1 MIKLLKKFLGPYK
14 GMIIL
19 ILLLQFGQSILSLYL
34 PRMNTGIVDY
44 GIPKGDVSY
53 IMQKGIVMLLLSFVQ
68 FACAIGAS
76 ILGSRV
82 ALLAGKDLREK
93 IYVKILSFSQKEVA
107 VMGAPTLITRATN
120 DVQQITQFVLFL
132 FTSIINAPIMFIGGV
147 SFAVLQDVKL
157 SLTILIMVPI
167 LIVISIGFIMKML
180 PYHQKRQKGI
190 DSLNSVIRDQISGVR
205 VVKAFGNEK
214 YEQEKLGE
222 VNEGLYQ
229 LNVKIG
235 KLMTLI
241 TPLFTLIVGFS
252 KIIIMYL
259 GGINASNGAVQIG
272 KINAFMT
279 YISFILS
286 ATLVASMVFLTLPKA
301 EISAGRILEVLGM
314 GSSVKDAEGAKT
326 SIKKSGEL
334 AFHDVV
340 YSYAPENPEV
350 MPVLKNISFT
360 AKPGQT
366 TAIIGSTGCGKS
378 TLLNLIPRLADVTKG
393 QITYDGIDIREYDR
407 NTLDGII
414 GLVPQKA
421 FLFGGTLAQNLRY
434 ANKDATDE
442 ELWQALRIA
451 QADGFIKES
460 KGQLNM
466 RVSEGGKNYSGGQ
479 RQRLAIARAIVRHPS
494 IYIFDDSFSAL
505 DYATDK
511 NLRHALKEVT
521 SDSIVIIVGQRISSI
536 KDADQIIVLNNGE
549 IEAVGTHEELLAGC
563 RTYQEIADSQPSEG
577 KEVHA

>member
-1 MIKLLKKFLGPYK
+1 MVKLLRKFLKPYK
-14 GMIIL
+14 GMIVF

-44 GIPKGDVSY
+44 GIPNGDLAY

-76 ILGSRV
+76 ILGSRA

-147 SFAVLQDVKL
+147 SFAVIQDVKL

-190 DSLNSVIRDQISGVR
+190 DSLNSVIRDQISGIR

-259 GGINASNGAVQIG
+259 GGINASNGAVRIG
-272 KINAFMT
+272 NINAFMT
-279 YISFILS
+279 YTSFILS

-393 QITYDGIDIREYDR
+393 KITYDGIDIREYDR

-421 FLFGGTLAQNLRY
+421 FLFGGTLAQNLLY

-442 ELWQALRIA
+442 ELWEALRIA
-451 QADGFIKES
+451 QADGFIRES
-460 KGQLNM
+460 
-466 RVSEGGKNYSGGQ
+466 E
-479 RQRLAIARAIVRHPS
+479 
-494 IYIFDDSFSAL
+494 
-505 DYATDK
+505 
-511 NLRHALKEVT
+511 
-521 SDSIVIIVGQRISSI
+521 
-536 KDADQIIVLNNGE
+536 
-549 IEAVGTHEELLAGC
+549 
-563 RTYQEIADSQPSEG
+563 
-577 KEVHA
+577 

>member
-1 MIKLLKKFLGPYK
+1 MVKLLRKFLKPYK
-14 GMIIL
+14 GMIVF

-44 GIPKGDVSY
+44 GIPNGDLAY

-147 SFAVLQDVKL
+147 SFAVLQDMKL
-157 SLTILIMVPI
+157 SVTILIMVP
-167 LIVISIGFIMKML
+167 LMLVISIGFIMKML

-190 DSLNSVIRDQISGVR
+190 DALNSVIRDQISGVR
-205 VVKAFGNEK
+205 VVKAFGNEQ

-229 LNVKIG
+229 LNLKIG

-259 GGINASNGAVQIG
+259 GGVYAVNGAVEIG

-286 ATLVASMVFLTLPKA
+286 ATLVASMVFLSLPKA

-314 GSSVKDAEGAKT
+314 GSSVKDTEGAKT
-326 SIKKSGEL
+326 SIKRSGDL
-334 AFHDVV
+334 AFHDVS
-340 YSYAPENPEV
+340 YSYAPENPAV

-378 TLLNLIPRLADVTKG
+378 TLLNLIPRLADATKG

-407 NTLDGII
+407 KTLDDMI

-421 FLFGGTLAQNLRY
+421 FLFAGTLAQNLRY
-434 ANKDATDE
+434 ANQDATDE

-451 QADGFIKES
+451 QADGFIRES

-511 NLRHALKEVT
+511 NLRHALREVT
-521 SDSIVIIVGQRISSI
+521 GDSIVIIVGQRISSI

-563 RTYQEIADSQPSEG
+563 RTYQEIADSQPSED